1 MTVFVALC
9 IVLTIRLVG
18 IMLLMSMIS
27 LPQMT
32 AEIFC
37 KRFRTVMLMSV
48 FISVAGCLGG
58 LVLSAYIDVPCS
70 ALIVIVLAGMFITG
84 RVYSVV
90 ARKLALRQGGV
101 RS

>member
-1 MTVFVALC
+1 
-9 IVLTIRLVG
+9 
-18 IMLLMSMIS
+18 
-27 LPQMT
+27 
-32 AEIFC
+32 
-37 KRFRTVMLMSV
+37 MSV

-90 ARKLALRQGGV
+90 ARKLALRHGGA
-101 RS
+101 